1 MAADK
6 ARNLGIDILC
16 CMGVMMLLCLQYID
30 TIGYF
35 EDPVTSWATAA
46 PIAWRWFCL
55 SGAAVLSAGTGY
67 ILSSKKFS
75 MGYFKIFIRLIY
87 VYVICS
93 LVAIA
98 MRLTLLQEEMTL
110 PEILQAF
117 LRFQTTDTSSFA
129 GMYFG
134 ILLAAPFLN
143 AAFQGLPNR
152 NARLLFLCLTTAF
165 GTLQPILYIEGIY
178 LLPEWCMGLFPVAA
192 YIAGAYLKKYLKKRH
207 IPVFLL
213 VLLLLI
219 AAETAIV
226 TWTSLPEG
234 KLFCPWLNSLATFPA
249 FGTALCLLGLFH
261 SKKNGKS
268 SVHRFFAGAAGGAL
282 AALLLGDPLIDI
294 SMPAILE
301 RFPDPDIRYWVGLG
315 VVPVLFILCCVL
327 GLMLQLPLLGIR
339 SLFRSSDVEDE
350 AEDEDAPKKKR
361 RKGEVSMPE
370 RVHTKPG
377 KSLTRSDSRHSIKV
391 AVSEPEADLFMT
403 QPAEELPPG
412 MREVAL
418 PTPPE
423 PEPEPEPE
431 PVPEEPK
438 EPPVPVSLYKPKHG
452 ADREFPTMKI
462 YTPPSEPRP
471 QPSLE
476 EILQMTPDEENKED

>member
-1 MAADK
+1 MAAGK

-16 CMGVMMLLCLQYID
+16 CLGVMLLLCLQYID
-30 TIGYF
+30 AIGYF
-35 EDPVTSWATAA
+35 EEPVASWSYAA
-46 PIAWRWFCL
+46 PIAWRMFCL

-67 ILSSKKFS
+67 ILSSKKYTA
-75 MGYFKIFIRLIY
+75 GYFKIFIRLLY
-87 VYVICS
+87 VYVVCS
-93 LVAIA
+93 LVAIL
-98 MRLTLLQEEMTL
+98 MRLTLLQEEMTF

-117 LRFQTTDTSSFA
+117 LRFKTTDTSSFA

-143 AAFQGLPNR
+143 AAIQGLPNR

-178 LLPEWCMGLFPVAA
+178 LLPEWCLGLFPVAA
-192 YIAGAYLKKYLKKRH
+192 YVAGAYLKRYLKKRH

-213 VLLLLI
+213 AMLMLI

-226 TWTSLPEG
+226 TWTSLPEQ
-234 KLFCPWLNSLATFPA
+234 KLFCPWLDSLATFPA
-249 FGTALCLLGLFH
+249 FGIALCLLGLFH

-294 SMPAILE
+294 AMAAVTE
-301 RFPDPDIRYWVGLG
+301 RFPDPDIRYWVGLAI
-315 VVPVLFILCCVL
+315 VPVLFILCCVL

-339 SLFRSSDVEDE
+339 SLLRSAEAETEEDE
-350 AEDEDAPKKKR
+350 EEKPKKKR

-377 KSLTRSDSRHSIKV
+377 PRLTASDDRHSIKV
-391 AVSEPEADLFMT
+391 PVTEPETELTMT
-403 QPAEELPPG
+403 QPTAELPPG
-412 MREVAL
+412 LKEVEL
-418 PTPPE
+418 PPEPAPAPE
-423 PEPEPEPE
+423 PEPEPAPEPE
-431 PVPEEPK
+431 LPP
-438 EPPVPVSLYKPKHG
+438 EPPKPAYKPKHG
-452 ADREFPTMKI
+452 ADAEIPDEEPAAPT
-462 YTPPSEPRP
+462 EPRY
-471 QPSLE
+471 QPTLE
-476 EILQMTPDEENKED
+476 EILRMTPGEDD